1 MRKITV
7 LGLCSLLVLTSFFT
21 SCDSVK
27 NANNTQ
33 KGAGIGV
40 VAGGVIGAVLGNN
53 LGRGGNAALGA
64 AIGAAV
70 GGGHGSDTV
79 RVS

>member
-1 MRKITV
+1 MKKITV
-7 LGLCSLLVLTSFFT
+7 LSLSALFIFTSFFT

-33 KGAGIGV
+33 KGAGIGA

-53 LGRGGNAALGA
+53 LGKGETLR
-64 AIGAAV
+64 
-70 GGGHGSDTV
+70 
-79 RVS
+79 